1 MKIINWLFPVIA
13 FVLAVSSC
21 NENEAVREMLDNTEW
36 SIKHKASTELTHVWT
51 SSINGNVS
59 IIADKTLFG
68 RAAGENL
75 SDHFNVWDVNSCV
88 VSSPELENAR

>member
-51 SSINGNVS
+51 CSINGNLS

-68 RAAGENL
+68 REPGEK
-75 SDHFNVWDVNSCV
+75 
-88 VSSPELENAR
+88 PERSF